1 MGEEGPRPVRLVED
15 EEEAGNVEDDQKG
28 QDQKASVRGDVNG
41 NEEADE
47 EADEEMDQSHR
58 NLSSRTKGVWWNKR
72 KNKWMAQGRAHG
84 KQVHIG
90 YYHNK
95 EDAAHACQDYVE
107 HGTLPARKTK
117 GVSWDKSKNKWM
129 AQGRAHGK
137 QIHIGYY
144 DNKEDAA
151 RASQDY
157 VEHGTLPALKRRLSL
172 TWHPCV
178 HGTEKKFCG
187 EGCGGSELCKHGR
200 LKARC
205 KVEGCGR
212 SLFCKHGKSK
222 YYCIEGC
229 GGSAICLH
237 GKHKAQCTKGCGGS
251 AWCIHGKRKA
261 HCTEGCGGSQW
272 CVHGNRKARCSE
284 GHCGCRTCKHGKLKM
299 MCIEGCRNKTDTHWN
314 CTHGKQKARCT
325 EGCFMIY

>member
-72 KNKWMAQGRAHG
+72 
-84 KQVHIG
+84 
-90 YYHNK
+90 
-95 EDAAHACQDYVE
+95 
-107 HGTLPARKTK
+107 
-117 GVSWDKSKNKWM
+117 KNKWM